1 MQRLNLPEYSLKT
14 RINEGKQEIFDI
26 VRKIYVTLTSEEWVR
41 QHIIHYLIESKHVP
55 ASLLAVE
62 KKVVLNQLTRRTDVV
77 VFDRNANPRMI
88 VECKA
93 PQIKINQDVFDQIV
107 RYNMVLKVDYLLVT
121 NGLKHYCCKML
132 YDQMN
137 YQFVENIPEYEEL

>member
-26 VRKIYVTLTSEEWVR
+26 VRKKYVTLTSEEWVR